1 VTEENMSASRD
12 VALSPE
18 RDPALANDA
27 LVAEIAERG
36 SAEGAF
42 RTLLDW
48 VPVGVYRTS
57 PEGQILEVSFGLV
70 QMLRYPDA
78 ASLMILN
85 ARDLYEDPADAVHWH
100 ERMQREGS
108 VRRLEVRLRR
118 FDGHPLW
125 VWNSARVVRDDHGAV
140 RYYEGIIK
148 DITDNKMAE
157 RALRSLNANLEEQA
171 KAIPQAIHDGAGQC
185 LTLAHIALA
194 EAGRSLGPSARQSL
208 QEVQRHLDGIEE
220 QLRQL
225 AHGLRPRI
233 LDDLGLVA
241 ALEFLAEGVE
251 RRWRIWVTVAAT
263 LQRRLP
269 LGVETT
275 LYRVVQEALTN
286 AVKHARAHRVT
297 IQFEQMPR
305 TVCCTIRDDGIGFNV
320 PATLTRAGEQ
330 GMGLIGIWD
339 RVETLGGTLQVTSA
353 SGRGTELM
361 ITIPMAT

>member
-1 VTEENMSASRD
+1 MSVSRD
-12 VALSPE
+12 VALPYE
-18 RDPALANDA
+18 RHLARANDA
-27 LVAEIAERG
+27 LVAEIPERG
-36 SAEGAF
+36 SAGSPF

-57 PEGQILEVSFGLV
+57 PEGQILEVSFGLA
-70 QMLRYPDA
+70 QMLRYPDT

-100 ERMQREGS
+100 EQMQREGS
-108 VRRLEVRLRR
+108 ARRFEVRLRR
-118 FDGHPLW
+118 FDGPPLW
-125 VWNSARVVRDDHGAV
+125 VWNSARVVRNDHGAV
-140 RYYEGIIK
+140 RYYEGIIE

-157 RALRSLNANLEEQA
+157 KALRSLNANLEQQA
-171 KAIPQAIHDGAGQC
+171 KAIPQAIHDGAGQS

-194 EAGRSLGPSARQSL
+194 EAGRNLGPPARESL

-220 QLRQL
+220 QLRHL
-225 AHGLRPRI
+225 AHELRPRI

-251 RRWRIWVTVAAT
+251 RRWRIPVTVATT
-263 LQRRLP
+263 LQGRLP
-269 LGVETT
+269 HGVETT

-286 AVKHARAHRVT
+286 AVKHARALGVT

-305 TVCCTIRDDGIGFNV
+305 TLCCTIRDDGIGFNV
-320 PATLTRAGEQ
+320 PAALTRPGEQ
-330 GMGLIGIWD
+330 GMGLIGIRD
-339 RVETLGGTLQVTSA
+339 RVETLGGMLQVHSA
-353 SGRGTELM
+353 SGRGTELV